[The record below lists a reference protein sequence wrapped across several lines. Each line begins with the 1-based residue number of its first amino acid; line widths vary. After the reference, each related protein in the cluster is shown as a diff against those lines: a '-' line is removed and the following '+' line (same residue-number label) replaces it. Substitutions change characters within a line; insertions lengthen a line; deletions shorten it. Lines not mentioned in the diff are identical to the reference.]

1 MTITKLKITGIKQYT
16 KDKEGNVLTGK
27 FGPYVRV
34 VVSTSDYP
42 TKDIS
47 VFAKKEVDWKIGEEI
62 ELDVTEN
69 GQYLNGKIP
78 KKEDLAVSG
87 VQELE
92 KRVKKLEDLLATKL
106 AELKSDICLE
116 LTGKIQTTKDYEKF
130 TAPHPLTKTDDD
142 IPLEAYDG
150 NF

>member
-16 KDKEGNVLTGK
+16 KDKENNPLVGK

-34 VVSTSDYP
+34 VLSTADYP

-47 VFAKKEVDWKIGEEI
+47 VFAKTTVDWQVGQEI

-78 KKEDLAVSG
+78 KKEDIAVSG
-87 VQELE
+87 LE
-92 KRVKKLEDLLATKL
+92 DLKKRVKKLEDTLENKL
-106 AELKSDICLE
+106 AELKADLTLE
-116 LTGKIQTTKDYEKF
+116 LTGKVATNKDYKEF
-130 TAPHPLTKTDDD
+130 TKPHPLSDTGEVDPDE
-142 IPLEAYDG
+142 IA
-150 NF
+150 F

>member
-16 KDKEGNVLTGK
+16 KDKEGNQLTGK

-34 VVSTSDYP
+34 VLSTQDYP

-47 VFAKKEVDWKIGEEI
+47 VFSKSEVDWKVGQEI

-78 KKEDLAVSG
+78 KKEDLAAAG
-87 VQELE
+87 IEELT
-92 KRVKKLEDLLATKL
+92 KRVKKLEDTLGIKL

-116 LTGKIQTTKDYEKF
+116 LTGRVQTSKDFEKY
-130 TAPHPLTKTDDD
+130 TSKHPLEDNVNPEDL
-142 IPLEAYDG
+142 P
-150 NF
+150 F

>member
-16 KDKEGNVLTGK
+16 KDKEGNALTGK

-34 VVSTSDYP
+34 VLSTADYP

-47 VFAKKEVDWKIGEEI
+47 VFAKTTVDWQVGQEI

-92 KRVKKLEDLLATKL
+92 KRVKKLEETLTTKL
-106 AELKSDICLE
+106 AELKADLTLE
-116 LTGKIQTTKDYEKF
+116 LTGKVATNKDYKEYTK
-130 TAPHPLTKTDDD
+130 PHPLTDTGEVD
-142 IPLEAYDG
+142 EVA
-150 NF
+150 F

>member
-16 KDKEGNVLTGK
+16 KDKEGNQLTGK

-34 VVSTSDYP
+34 VLSTQDYP

-47 VFAKKEVDWKIGEEI
+47 VFSKSEVDWKVGQEI

-78 KKEDLAVSG
+78 KKEDLAVAG
-87 VQELE
+87 IEELT
-92 KRVKKLEDLLATKL
+92 KRVKKLEDTLGIKL

-116 LTGKIQTTKDYEKF
+116 LTGKAQTTKDLETYSK
-130 TAPHPLTKTDDD
+130 PHPMSGEVDDES
-142 IPLEAYDG
+142 IP
-150 NF
+150 F